1 MFAVITG
8 GGTAGHVLPAL
19 AIAEALQDAGHPASS
34 IYYVGADRGIETQL
48 VPRSPYP
55 HTFLDVV
62 GFQRSLSRRN
72 LGFVPKL
79 VRATRHAVALLRR
92 LRPKVVV
99 SVGGYAS
106 MPAVLAAS
114 RLRIPIVVVSF
125 DRRPGR
131 ASALSARF
139 AAACAV
145 AFEGSALPRAEVTG
159 APVRRAIRHVDRAR
173 GRDAARRALGMPADR
188 FLLTAIGGSLGSGVL
203 NDAIVRYVDDHA
215 DDRQLA
221 VYHVVGDRF
230 RDGITGRDGNE
241 GAWHRV
247 IGFEDRMDLVWT
259 ATDLAVGR
267 GGASTVAEIATTG
280 TPSILVPW
288 AASAEDHQTMNVRW
302 LSDVGAAVLLPEA
315 DVARLGA
322 EIDELRAHPVRLRAM
337 AGRAWFL
344 GEQNRSDALPALI
357 ERVAETGALRNPDHR
372 RRAAR
377 WRWPRRNQRD
387 VASRPS
393 RPSRDEPI

>member
-19 AIAEALQDAGHPASS
+19 AIAEGLQDAGHPPSS
-34 IYYVGADRGIETQL
+34 IYYVGAQRGIETEL

-62 GFQRSLSRRN
+62 GFQRAVSRRN

-79 VRATRHAVALLRR
+79 VRATRQALKLLRR
-92 LRPKVVV
+92 VRPKVVV

-106 MPAVLAAS
+106 MPIVLAAR

-145 AFEGSALPRAEVTG
+145 AFEGSILPRAEVTG
-159 APVRRAIRHVDRAR
+159 ATVRRAIRHVERAA
-173 GRDAARRALGMPADR
+173 GREAARRALGITADR
-188 FLLTAIGGSLGSGVL
+188 FLITVIGGSLGSGVL
-203 NDAIVRYVDDHA
+203 NDAVVRYVMDHA
-215 DDRQLA
+215 DDAELA
-221 VYHVVGDRF
+221 VYHVVGERF
-230 RDGITGRDGNE
+230 QDGMTGRDGTD

-247 IGFEDRMDLVWT
+247 VGFEERMDLLWA
-259 ATDLAVGR
+259 ATDLLVGR

-302 LSDVGAAVLLPEA
+302 LSDVAAAVLLPESELE
-315 DVARLGA
+315 RLGA

-337 AGRAWFL
+337 NGRAWLL
-344 GEQNRSDALPALI
+344 GERNRGGALPALI
-357 ERVAETGALRNPDHR
+357 ERVAESGRRAQDPHR
-372 RRAAR
+372 RPAR
-377 WRWPRRNQRD
+377 WRSRGQDRRGD
-387 VASRPS
+387 GL
-393 RPSRDEPI
+393 